1 MIFQSFLALL
11 FVVLTTFTIAQSPVQ
26 PGYGYTGYSL
36 NQHGDPLDVNYAT
49 ASTPSNVTAL
59 DPEPDVYLNASV
71 HVGIIQLTVDNI
83 TAKVNLDAQVLQ
95 LLKFN
100 AGVDAS
106 IDRVQLTILN
116 VSAEVLLEAR
126 LGNLVLMIND
136 VLKSLDLNPILATL
150 GKDLNHIVNNTVGTL
165 QHGSLSGVLGGGKT
179 NGNGGGQQQQPAK
192 GSSGKAGG
200 LQARDIPAESYQLAH
215 NILYSVNDY
224 SGHTHTNRVL
234 AQNGSIIDYSL
245 DDHGHTYHTQ
255 LVGDYLHDMVFNG
268 HNVSVTRRGTA
279 EREVEYTYH
288 PFPGVTCISA
298 IYLDGKGSVVSTQVI
313 SESNAGGSSTLGENS

>member
-1 MIFQSFLALL
+1 MISNYLLPLL
-11 FVVLTTFTIAQSPVQ
+11 FIVFSSFTIAQSINDPSS
-26 PGYGYTGYSL
+26 GYTGYSL
-36 NQHGDPLDVNYAT
+36 NQHGDPQDVTYAT
-49 ASTPSNVTAL
+49 ANTPPSNITVTL

-150 GKDLNHIVNNTVGTL
+150 GKDLNHIVNTTVGAV
-165 QHGSLSGVLGGGKT
+165 GGILGGSNN
-179 NGNGGGQQQQPAK
+179 NGNRGGQQSNGRGGRS
-192 GSSGKAGG
+192 GS
-200 LQARDIPAESYQLAH
+200 LQARDLPAESYQLAH
-215 NILYSVNDY
+215 NILYSINDY

-245 DDHGHTYHTQ
+245 NDDGHPYHTQ
-255 LVGDYLHDMVFNG
+255 IVGDYLHDMVF
-268 HNVSVTRRGTA
+268 VSPTERQTRGCVLMTWNSSLSEGRG
-279 EREVEYTYH
+279 
-288 PFPGVTCISA
+288 
-298 IYLDGKGSVVSTQVI
+298 
-313 SESNAGGSSTLGENS
+313 

>member
-1 MIFQSFLALL
+1 VIMIFLSLLALL
-11 FVVLTTFTIAQSPVQ
+11 FAVLTTFTIAQSPLE

-36 NQHGDPLDVNYAT
+36 NQHGDPMDVTYAT
-49 ASTPSNVTAL
+49 ASTPANVSTL

-116 VSAEVLLEAR
+116 ISAEVLLEAR

-165 QHGSLSGVLGGGKT
+165 QQGSLGGGGCTNK
-179 NGNGGGQQQQPAK
+179 NGNRGGQPAK
-192 GSSGKAGG
+192 GNSGKAGG
-200 LQARDIPAESYQLAH
+200 LQARDLPAESYQLAH

-245 DDHGHTYHTQ
+245 DDHGHAYHTQ
-255 LVGDYLHDMVFNG
+255 IVGDYLHDMQFTG
-268 HNVSVTRRGTA
+268 HNVSVTRRGAAT
-279 EREVEYTYH
+279 RELEYTYH
-288 PFPGVTCISA
+288 PFPGITCISA
-298 IYLDGKGSVVSTQVI
+298 IYLDVKGSVVFTQVI
-313 SESNAGGSSTLGENS
+313 SESNAGGSSTLGDK